1 MTQLN
6 TIIDTVKDSKGT
18 FLKTFVQDNQIRK
31 PLQAIVD
38 AEAELAKLFAKSVE
52 DFASKFKAFQTW

>member
-6 TIIDTVKDSKGT
+6 IFIDTIADAKST
-18 FLKTFVQDNQIRK
+18 FLKTFIQDAQFRK

-38 AEAELAKLFAKSVE
+38 AEATLSKEILKSLT
-52 DFASKFKAFQTW
+52 DTASKFKGA

>member
-6 TIIDTVKDSKGT
+6 TFIDTIKDTKGT
-18 FLKTFVQDNQIRK
+18 FLKTYVQDKQIRE

-38 AEAELAKLFAKSVE
+38 AEAALAKQFTKAME
-52 DFASKFKAFQTW
+52 DFVSKFKEFKAW

>member
-6 TIIDTVKDSKGT
+6 TIIDTISASKGT
-18 FLKTFVQDNQIRK
+18 FLKTFVQEKQIRE

-38 AEAELAKLFAKSVE
+38 AEAALAKQFTKAME
-52 DFASKFKAFQTW
+52 DFVSKFKAFQTW

>member
-6 TIIDTVKDSKGT
+6 TFIDTIKESKGT

-38 AEAELAKLFAKSVE
+38 AEAELAKLFTKSVE
-52 DFASKFKAFQTW
+52 DFASKFQAYKTW